1 MNCQEILERVEAIVT
16 HPLSET
22 EKRSCE
28 EHLTGCDECQSAL
41 HGTEALR
48 LIRNQREMVPPNG
61 LFEKVLS
68 QTTGTKQ
75 QLEQKNRFWLGA
87 GFGGAVAATIVAG
100 FIMFGVPSKSPTV
113 QPLAAEFMI
122 SMHETRDL
130 NIAIDT
136 GHPIPG
142 ARVSIML
149 SGGVELAGYGN
160 QRELTWTNDLAAGVN
175 KLTLPL
181 IALDQSGG
189 QLIVKLDYGDSH
201 QVFFVSL
208 KLES

>member
-1 MNCQEILERVEAIVT
+1 MNCQEVLERVEMLVA

-28 EHLTGCDECQSAL
+28 EHLNGCDECQSAL
-41 HGTEALR
+41 RGTEALR
-48 LIRNQREMVPPNG
+48 LIRNQRDMAPPNG

-68 QTTGTKQ
+68 QTTGPRHQ
-75 QLEQKNRFWLGA
+75 PERRNRFWLGA
-87 GFGGAVAATIVAG
+87 GFGGAVAATIVAA
-100 FIMFGVPSKSPTV
+100 FIMFGVPGTSPTV

-136 GHPIPG
+136 GHPMLG
-142 ARVSIML
+142 ATVSIIL

-189 QLIVKLDYGDSH
+189 QLIVKLDHGDSH
-201 QVFFVSL
+201 QVYFVSL

>member
-1 MNCQEILERVEAIVT
+1 MKCQEILERVEALAT

-22 EKRSCE
+22 EKQSCV
-28 EHLTGCDECQSAL
+28 EHIAGCDECQSAL
-41 HGTEALR
+41 RGTEALR
-48 LIRNQREMVPPNG
+48 LIRNQREMAPPNG
-61 LFEKVLS
+61 LFEKVLN
-68 QTTGTKQ
+68 QTTRSRQ
-75 QLEQKNRFWLGA
+75 QPEQKSRFWLGA
-87 GFGGAVAATIVAG
+87 GFGGAVAATMVAA
-100 FIMFGVPSKSPTV
+100 FITFGIPSESPTV
-113 QPLAAEFMI
+113 QPVAAEFMI
-122 SMHETRDL
+122 SMHEIRDL

-149 SGGVELAGYGN
+149 SGGVELAGYSN

-189 QLIVKLDYGDSH
+189 PLIVKLDYGDSH